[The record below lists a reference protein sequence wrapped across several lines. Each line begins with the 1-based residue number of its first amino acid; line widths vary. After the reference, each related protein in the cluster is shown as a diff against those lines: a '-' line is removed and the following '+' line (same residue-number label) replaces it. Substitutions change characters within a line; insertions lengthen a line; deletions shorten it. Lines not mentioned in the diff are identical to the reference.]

1 MLKFLRLKYLAAAL
15 VMTGLVTPQAA
26 RADLHQAVGAV
37 LMICL
42 LNPNACGG
50 NGGKKGGGGGGGGAA
65 HEVAMDRQQKMYVQQ
80 GLASLGVYSGAI
92 DGAFGRQTAASISQ
106 YQRAIGHAANGRLTK
121 PQVTDL
127 MARAP
132 RFRDLPSDSPQF
144 FEIEFVRVPRPDLA
158 QVQQQLNMLGYNA
171 GTPDGVFGNRTRNAI
186 AAYKRDYGLAGP
198 PEATARLLA
207 RLRGDS
213 PPPFALM
220 AIIAPEFVPGYRP
233 PAVIARADGGGGGA
247 AGVRGVTDPTLP
259 VKADAPAV
267 VEKDQGTLTELAAKV
282 EDEPEVL
289 PDTPVIV
296 EVSDLDILS
305 MRTGIT
311 QDAALAIAK
320 EELPNGYFQETATAE
335 SMGGDKIH
343 SFGLHIA
350 EAGFPEAFTNR
361 LTLIYDEAFPDLGA
375 MAIFREVALPEG
387 LTLEQIERDIVPR
400 AVESYGMESRFGDK
414 LIWVSDGEARGEIG
428 TDLVLLDE
436 CGSYQMDY
444 SQRGADGSDTWETG
458 GGPQLMRESLTSVVR
473 GCGDV
478 LAITYT
484 ERSITF
490 ALWNTDMILD
500 QMAIMG
506 TPPAK
511 DKGGLAG
518 KIKF

>member
-1 MLKFLRLKYLAAAL
+1 MLKYIRLKYFAAAL
-15 VMTGLVTPQAA
+15 VMTGLATPQAA

-50 NGGKKGGGGGGGGAA
+50 NGGKKGGGGGGGAA
-65 HEVAMDRQQKMYVQQ
+65 HEVAMNKQQKMYVQQ

-92 DGAFGRQTAASISQ
+92 DGAFGRQTAASVQQ
-106 YQRAIGHAANGRLTK
+106 YQRAIGHAATGRLTK

-132 RFRDLPSDSPQF
+132 RFRDLPADSPQL

-158 QVQQQLNMLGYNA
+158 QVQQQLNLIGYNA
-171 GTPDGVFGNRTRNAI
+171 GTPDGVFGKRTRNSI

-207 RLRGDS
+207 RLRGDT

-220 AIIAPEFVPGYRP
+220 AIVAPEFAPGYRP
-233 PAVIARADGGGGGA
+233 PAVMARADDGVGGA
-247 AGVRGVTDPTLP
+247 GGGVRGVTDPTLP
-259 VKADAPAV
+259 VKADGGAV
-267 VEKDQGTLTELAAKV
+267 ADTDQGTLTELAAKV

-350 EAGFPEAFTNR
+350 EASFPEPFTSR

-375 MAIFREVALPEG
+375 MAIFREIALPEG
-387 LTLEQIERDIVPR
+387 LTLEQIERDIVPS
-400 AVESYGMESRFGDK
+400 AVESYGMEARFGDK

-436 CGSYQMDY
+436 CGSYRMDY
-444 SQRGADGSDTWETG
+444 SQRGADGSDTWEAG
-458 GGPQLMRESLTSVVR
+458 GGPQLIRDSLTSVVR

-478 LAITYT
+478 LAI
-484 ERSITF
+484 EFSESAITF

-511 DKGGLAG
+511 EKGGLAG